1 MGSRG
6 SPLAIRQTEIVVDRL
21 RKLGVD
27 TDLCIV
33 KTSGDV
39 FLDKPLYQLSGW
51 GVFVAEI
58 DDRMLSGEID
68 LAVHSMKDIP
78 TKRPEELDI
87 AAILKRDS
95 PYDILVTRDGLK
107 LDDIPKGAAIGTS
120 SMRRAAQLKRARPDL
135 QIRTLRGNLQTRL
148 RKLNQGDYDAI
159 VLAEAGVQRMGIKLE
174 YSVLDPEKFVPSA
187 NQGTIVAVAKKGTV
201 ADRLVRSLD
210 DLPTRAETMIERR
223 ILETVGGGCVVPVA
237 IHAHV
242 SNDKARVV
250 AEVLSL
256 DGTRFVRIDEVIPAD
271 DLERASELGRRLLE
285 MGGRTLVDEAVKA
298 VGKR

>member
-6 SPLAIRQTEIVVDRL
+6 SPLALRQTEIVVDQL
-21 RKLGVD
+21 KELGVD
-27 TDLCIV
+27 VDLCIV

-78 TKRPEELDI
+78 TKRPRELDI
-87 AAILKRDS
+87 AAILRRDS
-95 PYDILVTRDGLK
+95 PYDILVTKDGLK
-107 LDDIPKGAAIGTS
+107 LDDLQKGAVVGTS
-120 SMRRAAQLKRARPDL
+120 SMRRSAQLKRARPDL
-135 QIRTLRGNLQTRL
+135 QIQSLRGNLQTRL
-148 RKLNQGDYDAI
+148 RKLDQGDYDAI
-159 VLAEAGVQRMGIKLE
+159 VLAEAGVQRMGIELL

-187 NQGTIVAVAKKGTV
+187 NQGTIVAVAKKGST
-201 ADRLVRSLD
+201 AERLVKSMD
-210 DLPTRAETMIERR
+210 DVPTRAETMIERR

-237 IHAHV
+237 IHAQA
-242 SNDKARVV
+242 SNDEAQVV

-256 DGTRFVRIDEVIPAD
+256 DGTRFVRIDEVIPAG
-271 DLERASELGRRLLE
+271 DLVRASELGRRLLE

>member
-1 MGSRG
+1 
-6 SPLAIRQTEIVVDRL
+6 LKEI
-21 RKLGVD
+21 GVEV
-27 TDLCIV
+27 DLCIV

-58 DDRMLSGEID
+58 DDKMIAGEID

-78 TKRPEELDI
+78 TKRPEELEI

-107 LDDIPKGAAIGTS
+107 LDDIPKGAVVGTS
-120 SMRRAAQLKRARPDL
+120 SMRRSAQLKRARPDL
-135 QIRTLRGNLQTRL
+135 QIHSLRGNLQTRL

-159 VLAEAGVQRMGIKLE
+159 VLAEAGVQRMGIELE

-187 NQGTIVAVAKKGTV
+187 NQGTIVAVSKKGSV
-201 ADRLVRSLD
+201 ADKLARSLD
-210 DLPTRAETMIERR
+210 DLPTRTETMIERR

-237 IHAHV
+237 IHAQA
-242 SNDKARVV
+242 SNDDARVV

-256 DGTRFVRIDEVIPAD
+256 DGTRFVRIDEVIPAGD
-271 DLERASELGRRLLE
+271 PERASDLGRRLLE
-285 MGGRTLVDEAVKA
+285 MGGRILVDEAVKA